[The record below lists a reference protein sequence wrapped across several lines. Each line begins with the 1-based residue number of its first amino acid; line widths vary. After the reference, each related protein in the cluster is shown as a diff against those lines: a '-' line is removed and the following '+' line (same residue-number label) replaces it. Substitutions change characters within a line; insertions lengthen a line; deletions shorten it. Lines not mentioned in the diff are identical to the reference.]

1 MSELGKIIA
10 MIHGTVVNIK
20 ASFRVLWTRK
30 YYNMINYIFLRPT
43 LVHLSNQYAIPFVIR
58 N

>member
-10 MIHGTVVNIK
+10 MNHRTVLNIK

-30 YYNMINYIFLRPT
+30 YYNMINYIFLRT
-43 LVHLSNQYAIPFVIR
+43 ALVHLSNQYAIPFLDR